1 MDIKKG
7 QKVWILA
14 DFCGLT
20 ETEVIT
26 VGRKYITVKVWKLRF
41 DKNTFRQVDET
52 GSGARLILD
61 LDKYKKECEIQ
72 KIKQKLYKYDWYK
85 LDDKTLEK
93 VYEIMKDIL

>member
-26 VGRKYITVKVWKLRF
+26 VGRKYITVKAWKLRF
-41 DKNTFRQVDET
+41 DKDTFREVNGT
-52 GSGARLILD
+52 GSGVRIILD
-61 LDKYKKECEIQ
+61 LDEYKRKLEVQ
-72 KIKQKLYKYDWYK
+72 KIKQKLYKYNWYK
-85 LDDKTLEK
+85 LDDETLEK
-93 VYEIMKDIL
+93 VYEIMKDML